1 MSLSSARPLDPW
13 RWLGAPLLMALVATV
28 VFAAPIRIFGLP
40 LPEPVFA
47 LAPTFAWAV
56 IRPAVLAPF
65 LVLLM
70 GLFLDLFWGGPL
82 GLWGLSLLIA
92 YGVSLFSRSM
102 MTGQSRAMMLVWYAT
117 VCAFALVAGYLMT
130 MLDSLAAPSLLAVFW
145 QFLATLTLFPFANR
159 LIDRFDDADVRFR

>member
-13 RWLGAPLLMALVATV
+13 RWLGVPLLMALAATIL
-28 VFAAPIRIFGLP
+28 FAAPIRIFGLP

-47 LAPTFAWAV
+47 LVPTFAWAV

-65 LVLLM
+65 LVLAM

-92 YGVSLFSRSM
+92 YGVALFSRSM
-102 MTGQSRAMMLVWYAT
+102 MTGQSRVMMSIWYAT
-117 VCAFALVAGYLMT
+117 VCAFAMVAGYLFT

-145 QFLATLTLFPFANR
+145 QFLATLLLFPFAHR